1 MDRPRKVHRRIPNI
15 VESHFGNRV
24 RESETADPEYGAAP
38 CSQGCFDVTDAF
50 HSSVWSPVREYQAA
64 ENLESEFQA
73 IGFKLRADT
82 FERTSRAATIVG
94 EGKSKALQGLT
105 ATPPGR
111 SSGERK
117 TR

>member
-1 MDRPRKVHRRIPNI
+1 PHSGTRCTVVQDHALRKVPVLYALLKRVEPPTAKAGMRESMDRPRKVHRRIPNI

-24 RESETADPEYGAAP
+24 RESETADREHAAAP

-73 IGFKLRADT
+73 IGF
-82 FERTSRAATIVG
+82 
-94 EGKSKALQGLT
+94 
-105 ATPPGR
+105 
-111 SSGERK
+111 
-117 TR
+117 